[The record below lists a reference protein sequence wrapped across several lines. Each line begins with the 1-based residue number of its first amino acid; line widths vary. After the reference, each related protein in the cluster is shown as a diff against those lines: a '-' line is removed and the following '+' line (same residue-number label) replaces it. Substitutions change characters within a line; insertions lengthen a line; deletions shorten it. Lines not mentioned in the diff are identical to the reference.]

1 MTQVLILDKNAP
13 AYRDGLAA
21 AFPQLSIEAI
31 KNVADAGDAIAKAEV
46 IVMTHGPQLSRD
58 LFATASKLK
67 WIQALVTGTDYYV
80 ELLAERPDIQLTSTR
95 GIHTTQMSELAL
107 IHMFMLNRGFR
118 RIIHNEDKGHWD
130 RLDQRV
136 LEEKTVGILGVGVI
150 GEELAKRCKA
160 LGMTVIGISRT
171 ERELAGFD
179 RFYSRERL
187 AEAAAE
193 VDFLIVLVPL
203 EPETRFI
210 VDGKIIGAMK
220 ENAYLINIARGG
232 VVDEDALIEAVNAGR
247 IAGAGLDAFITE
259 PLPPE
264 HPFWGMEN
272 ILVTPKLGGASD
284 LYIKRAL
291 PILEHNFDCYL
302 KGNTGA
308 MMNVVPH

>member
-1 MTQVLILDKNAP
+1 MTQVLILDKNAA

-21 AFPQLSIEAI
+21 AFPDLPIHATTDIKEA
-31 KNVADAGDAIAKAEV
+31 GRMMGEAEV
-46 IVMTHGPQLSRD
+46 LVMTHGPQLTEA
-58 LFATASKLK
+58 LFAKAVKLK

-80 ELLAERPDIQLTSTR
+80 SLLAGREDIFLTSTR

-118 RIIHNEDKGHWD
+118 RIIHNEDKAHWD

-150 GEELAKRCKA
+150 GAELAKRCKA
-160 LGMTVIGISRT
+160 LGMTVLGISRT
-171 ERELAGFD
+171 ARDLPGFD
-179 RFYSRERL
+179 GFFSRDQL
-187 AEAAAE
+187 AEVAAQ

-203 EPETRFI
+203 EPDTRFI
-210 VDGKIIGAMK
+210 VDARIIGAMK
-220 ENAYLINIARGG
+220 ETAYLINIARGG
-232 VVDEDALIEAVNAGR
+232 VVDEDALGEAVAAGS
-247 IAGAGLDAFITE
+247 IAGAGLDAFLQE

-264 HPFWGMEN
+264 HPFWKMEN

-284 LYIKRAL
+284 LYVKRAL

-302 KGNTGA
+302 SGKTDR